1 MKKSTKNKML
11 MYQMVSD
18 IINDYPSA
26 WSGIP
31 KFATTFTTFSAKFES
46 LKVLA
51 EKERAYV
58 VGVKDSR
65 DSLREETAENAIQIS
80 SALVALAAETKDIE
94 LLSLMRITK
103 VQLLNRSHADTV
115 ILLDR
120 ILIHAQQYSIELV
133 EYGVTQE
140 LLNKMILLR
149 DELVVKILSP
159 RKAILKRKDTIVQIA
174 TLSSEIDLLLK
185 NSLDKMVNVLR
196 TDNIQFYNEYFNSR
210 MVLSYGNNSGSINN
224 TNG

>member
-1 MKKSTKNKML
+1 
-11 MYQMVSD
+11 
-18 IINDYPSA
+18 
-26 WSGIP
+26 
-31 KFATTFTTFSAKFES
+31 
-46 LKVLA
+46 
-51 EKERAYV
+51 
-58 VGVKDSR
+58 
-65 DSLREETAENAIQIS
+65 
-80 SALVALAAETKDIE
+80 
-94 LLSLMRITK
+94 
-103 VQLLNRSHADTV
+103 
-115 ILLDR
+115 
-120 ILIHAQQYSIELV
+120 
-133 EYGVTQE
+133 
-140 LLNKMILLR
+140 MILLR

>member
-31 KFATTFTTFSAKFES
+31 KFTTTFATYSAKFES
-46 LKVLA
+46 LKILA
-51 EKERAYV
+51 EKERAYI
-58 VGVKDSR
+58 VGVKESR
-65 DSLREETAENAIQIS
+65 DTFREETAEKAIQIS
-80 SALVALAAETKDIE
+80 SAIVALATETKNIE

-103 VQLLNRSHADTV
+103 AQLLNRSHADTV

-120 ILIHAQQYSIELV
+120 ILIHTQEYAVDLV
-133 EYGVTQE
+133 EFGITQV
-140 LLNKMILLR
+140 LIDKLILSR

-159 RKAILKRKDTIVQIA
+159 RKAILKRKDTIVQI
-174 TLSSEIDLLLK
+174 TKLTNEIDLLLK
-185 NSLDKMVNVLR
+185 NSIDKMVYVLR
-196 TDNIQFYNEYFNSR
+196 SEDEQFYNEYFNSR
-210 MVLSYGNNSGSINN
+210 MLLSYGNNSGSTN

>member
-1 MKKSTKNKML
+1 
-11 MYQMVSD
+11 MVSD
-18 IINDYPSA
+18 IISDYPSA

-51 EKERAYV
+51 EKERAYI

-120 ILIHAQQYSIELV
+120 ILIHAQQYSTELV

>member
-18 IINDYPSA
+18 IISDYPSA

-51 EKERAYV
+51 EKERAYI

-120 ILIHAQQYSIELV
+120 ILIHAQQYSTELV

>member
-18 IINDYPSA
+18 IISDYPSA

-51 EKERAYV
+51 EKERAYI

>member
-1 MKKSTKNKML
+1 

-18 IINDYPSA
+18 IISDYPSA

-120 ILIHAQQYSIELV
+120 ILIHAQQYSTDLV

-140 LLNKMILLR
+140 LLNKLILLR

>member
-1 MKKSTKNKML
+1 
-11 MYQMVSD
+11 MVSD
-18 IINDYPSA
+18 IISDYPSA

-120 ILIHAQQYSIELV
+120 ILIHAQQYSTELV

>member
-51 EKERAYV
+51 EKERAYI

>member
-1 MKKSTKNKML
+1 
-11 MYQMVSD
+11 MVSD

-120 ILIHAQQYSIELV
+120 ILIHAQQYSTELV

>member
-18 IINDYPSA
+18 IISDYPSA

-51 EKERAYV
+51 EKERAYI

-80 SALVALAAETKDIE
+80 SALVALVAETKDIE

>member
-1 MKKSTKNKML
+1 
-11 MYQMVSD
+11 MVSD

-51 EKERAYV
+51 EKERAYI

-120 ILIHAQQYSIELV
+120 ILIHAQQYSTELV

>member
-51 EKERAYV
+51 EKERAYI

-120 ILIHAQQYSIELV
+120 ILIHAQQYSTELV

>member
-140 LLNKMILLR
+140 LLNKLILLR

>member
-1 MKKSTKNKML
+1 
-11 MYQMVSD
+11 MVSD

>member
-18 IINDYPSA
+18 IISDYPSA

-120 ILIHAQQYSIELV
+120 ILIHAQQYSTDLV

-140 LLNKMILLR
+140 LLNKLILLR

>member
-120 ILIHAQQYSIELV
+120 ILIHAQQYSTELV

>member
-18 IINDYPSA
+18 IINDNSSA

-31 KFATTFTTFSAKFES
+31 KFATSFTTYSAKFES

-51 EKERAYV
+51 EKERAYI

-65 DSLREETAENAIQIS
+65 DSFREETAEKAIQIS
-80 SALVALAAETKDIE
+80 SALVALATETKNIE

-103 VQLLNRSHADTV
+103 AQLLNRSHADTV

-120 ILIHAQQYSIELV
+120 ILIHTQEYAADLV
-133 EYGVTQE
+133 EFGITQV
-140 LLNKMILLR
+140 LIDNLVLSR

-159 RKAILKRKDTIVQIA
+159 RKAILKRKDTIVQI
-174 TLSSEIDLLLK
+174 TKLTSEIDILLK
-185 NSLDKMVNVLR
+185 NSIDKMVYVLR
-196 TDNIQFYNEYFNSR
+196 SEDEQFYNEYFNSR
-210 MVLSYGNNSGSINN
+210 MLLSYGNNSGPTN

>member
-1 MKKSTKNKML
+1 
-11 MYQMVSD
+11 MVWHSE
-18 IINDYPSA
+18 IRNHVH
-26 WSGIP
+26 
-31 KFATTFTTFSAKFES
+31 TFSAKFES

-51 EKERAYV
+51 EKERAYI

-120 ILIHAQQYSIELV
+120 ILIHAQQYSTELV

>member
-1 MKKSTKNKML
+1 
-11 MYQMVSD
+11 MVSD
-18 IINDYPSA
+18 IISDYPSA

-51 EKERAYV
+51 EKERAYI